1 MKLRIKGNSIRLR
14 LLQSEVAKLIEASSI
29 SESIIFGSTAND
41 VLTYTL
47 ISSKEE
53 NGVAA
58 RLVGNEIVII
68 VPEATAT
75 TWASTDAVSI
85 EANQHIEETGDNLAI
100 LIEKDMAC
108 SSRPDDP
115 DNADAFPV
123 PKAAINNYGDE

>member
-14 LLQSEVAKLIEASSI
+14 LLQSEVAKLIEDGSI
-29 SESIIFGSTAND
+29 SESIIFGTTAND

-53 NGVAA
+53 NGVSA
-58 RLVGNEIVII
+58 RLVGNEIVLI
-68 VPEATAT
+68 VPEVMAT

-85 EANQHIEETGDNLAI
+85 EARQHIDATGDNLLI
-100 LIEKDMAC
+100 LIEKDMVC

-115 DNADAFPV
+115 DNTDAFPI
-123 PKAAINNYGDE
+123 PKAAVNI